1 MGEFKDG
8 SLKSGG
14 SGRKV
19 TNPKQ
24 AIAIALSEAN
34 RMNQGGIV
42 GLAQMQSPF
51 ANSIRPRR
59 QTTMGPGSYKTGII
73 GDQRIPPVASP
84 MQRNFMQM
92 QNQMR
97 GMQQNPL
104 ELYQGYLG
112 QKYIGPMAEEQ
123 QNKINQFVGAVSQA
137 ERQAFGQQQG
147 GKTFGGRLQ
156 PGMPGS
162 GLMPPMNMNQAPA
175 VMPGGYSDRAAEFD
189 PADMARFDALR
200 TQGPA
205 LMNQGGMM
213 YSDIMNRPMFQTPQQ
228 RQGMGIMA
236 GVAPVRGYED
246 GGEATPEYTPKFM
259 REEEPSFFSLEKTEP
274 GSGINLRDL
283 TDLFIVDPEDPE
295 DRAIAAATI
304 PLMAFPPAAIAARL
318 ANAGYKASKVIK
330 AARKASELQERMPG
344 FFGKGTSRAK
354 TYGQAQG
361 IRTIEDVGE
370 MAMDAAMGNEAE
382 NFARGGIASLPVI
395 EMTLG
400 GEIVKGLFDF
410 VTTYGSRGLDF
421 IKENL
426 QQLNPRQAEQIVDQ
440 AKKADKVL
448 GEAGAETVEQGQRL
462 VLKKPK
468 MQAEDLATP
477 PESAMPTPPKPPAK
491 VADEVTEA
499 AEEAAKKKPSVKRQ
513 VATGTAKAAGIAGG
527 AGVASDI
534 GLGTNFISTGLEK
547 IGDTYGAVRDD
558 VAATLEMPE
567 IVALRERVNPDTGER
582 VELTESVMEQVDL
595 NKDGKISD
603 EERKAIKE
611 KADKA
616 VAGQQKPDTETGT
629 GTPKPEA
636 TGIMK
641 FLFGKDG
648 IGGDPG
654 AVGKTMD
661 YLADPRTRYAL
672 ARAAESRPGVV
683 DRNFFT
689 DFTLGQAEYDQLQG
703 KDETALM
710 QNYEFLKAAGKSDDE
725 IFNLLLSKDTESDL
739 MDTYRDAVL
748 TLYKEADE
756 NPNNTGVDRDDLLK
770 QAQMRA
776 AQIVF
781 GTQSSAPQDSE
792 VVQTVELE

>member
-8 SLKSGG
+8 ALKSGG

-24 AIAIALSEAN
+24 AIAIALSEAE
-34 RMNQGGIV
+34 G
-42 GLAQMQSPF
+42 
-51 ANSIRPRR
+51 
-59 QTTMGPGSYKTGII
+59 
-73 GDQRIPPVASP
+73 
-84 MQRNFMQM
+84 
-92 QNQMR
+92 
-97 GMQQNPL
+97 
-104 ELYQGYLG
+104 
-112 QKYIGPMAEEQ
+112 
-123 QNKINQFVGAVSQA
+123 
-137 ERQAFGQQQG
+137 
-147 GKTFGGRLQ
+147 
-156 PGMPGS
+156 
-162 GLMPPMNMNQAPA
+162 
-175 VMPGGYSDRAAEFD
+175 
-189 PADMARFDALR
+189 
-200 TQGPA
+200 
-205 LMNQGGMM
+205 MNQGGMM
-213 YSDIMNRPMFQTPQQ
+213 YNQIMQRPMFQTPQQ

-236 GVAPVRGYED
+236 GVAPVRGYEE
-246 GGEATPEYTPKFM
+246 GGMAVPEYTPKFM

-361 IRTIEDVGE
+361 IRTLEDVGE
-370 MAMDAAMGNEAE
+370 MTIDAAMGNEAE
-382 NFARGGIASLPVI
+382 AFARGGIASLPVI
-395 EMTLG
+395 EMSLG
-400 GEIVKGLFDF
+400 GEVVKGLFDF
-410 VTTYGSRGLDF
+410 VTTYGSKGLDL

-462 VLKKPK
+462 ILKKP
-468 MQAEDLATP
+468 EVPEP
-477 PESAMPTPPKPPAK
+477 PSPAK
-491 VADEVTEA
+491 VADEVTET
-499 AEEAAKKKPSVKRQ
+499 AEEAAKKAVKKPITQRVRQSVPGQ
-513 VATGTAKAAGIAGG
+513 VVSGALKPITSPIRVGAPVAAGAYALNQLIESGKIQEAIDMAMNDPTVKSLIDAGKPAYEAVTEFFG
-527 AGVASDI
+527 P
-534 GLGTNFISTGLEK
+534 
-547 IGDTYGAVRDD
+547 IGD
-558 VAATLEMPE
+558 
-567 IVALRERVNPDTGER
+567 ALFPDTGER
-582 VELTESVMEQVDL
+582 VELPESVQARLPEV
-595 NKDGKISD
+595 
-603 EERKAIKE
+603 E
-611 KADKA
+611 KAKKE
-616 VAGQQKPDTETGT
+616 GFPEKPAAKKDDGT
-629 GTPKPEA
+629 GTPVPEA

-654 AVGKTMD
+654 AVGKGME
-661 YLADPRTRYAL
+661 YLADPKTRYAL

-725 IFNLLLSKDTESDL
+725 IFDLLLSKDTESDRRRQL
-739 MDTYRDAVL
+739 EEDTL
-748 TLYKEADE
+748 TLFNTLKKDDVSNTDRSVLYEEARRMALRNQGLIPPAE
-756 NPNNTGVDRDDLLK
+756 
-770 QAQMRA
+770 
-776 AQIVF
+776 
-781 GTQSSAPQDSE
+781 PQNAE
-792 VVQTVELE
+792 VVTVDLE